1 MIEKEEIIE
10 ENTEEVDLFDSWRS
24 LEFNID
30 EDYDYVPNNLS
41 FRLLSDTL
49 YFLIAYPILKI
60 LTKIIYDLKI
70 EGEENIR
77 YFENGAVT
85 ISNHVLV
92 LDCAMIGLACGFRK
106 EHFTT
111 LAKSFKIPVVRRLIK
126 LLKAIPIP
134 EEISNKK
141 NFFRAIDKLLQE
153 GEIVHFYPEASLI
166 PYCKNIRKFKNGAFE
181 FSIRNNVPIVP
192 MVIKFRKPEG
202 LRRIFKNKPDV
213 TLKVLK
219 PMYAEG
225 MQVDEFRDKVYETM
239 NNE

>member
-10 ENTEEVDLFDSWRS
+10 ENTEEVDLFNSWRS

-77 YFENGAVT
+77 YLENGAVT

-141 NFFRAIDKLLQE
+141 NFFRAIDKLL
-153 GEIVHFYPEASLI
+153 L
-166 PYCKNIRKFKNGAFE
+166 YCNIGLKNVLFNTPQSALYNHAKHAGTGGKGQNIIKEQPVFRLTAFRS
-181 FSIRNNVPIVP
+181 FTRANNSPAACP
-192 MVIKFRKPEG
+192 
-202 LRRIFKNKPDV
+202 
-213 TLKVLK
+213 KVFITAR
-219 PMYAEG
+219 AE
-225 MQVDEFRDKVYETM
+225 DP
-239 NNE
+239 